1 MEKRIKIIEG
11 KYRVESEGG
20 RNMGEYISE
29 EKAKER
35 LGQIEHFKKQP
46 HPLEQTQFVKQYPQ
60 YVDELKSEIR
70 FRNIGQK
77 QAEILLAKKYN
88 LPILDKL
95 QPKSRATRNSWESGT
110 WKSDDNWFEML
121 KVSGPVTS
129 TTAGI
134 ATRPLFGRKKKK
146 IILKAPVKKTRFFR
160 YKTMLF
166 NQEFGTLHDKVQ
178 QEYIDWKKTLESKGL
193 ADIGI
198 TGRGHRKDG
207 SQGKKTLL
215 EHIENHIEAAIQRP
229 GQSQRKGVNFV
240 LTYLDEVIL
249 HENSI
254 ITQKDEDNMLAFIGD
269 IKKFWETDS
278 NPRNIVFTQPRS
290 LRRRGGK
297 WIEVGKETVYGHYRT
312 PMYIDK
318 RKKVDG
324 SEKELDAVDSSWYDT
339 APDTSKPPFYQA
351 IFSNSSLD
359 ESVGKPITNGILG
372 ILERFEESLGDG
384 LGKPPTI
391 VIIEDN
397 GNMKDKL
404 DTLKL
409 LPSLK
414 EEIKKVMKNTSI
426 YRGNTGKVMYGGANR
441 LISLI
446 ENIRFKS
453 NETTTKYLAKIAEI
467 NLEADETPIALESI
481 DLFSIKFTKATID
494 NLINE
499 WVRGEGQFKSPNNR
513 PMILATDTT
522 SKLKRYSWYQQYL
535 DAQKVEKKVVKKS
548 WTDMLWG

>member
-1 MEKRIKIIEG
+1 
-11 KYRVESEGG
+11 
-20 RNMGEYISE
+20 
-29 EKAKER
+29 
-35 LGQIEHFKKQP
+35 
-46 HPLEQTQFVKQYPQ
+46 
-60 YVDELKSEIR
+60 
-70 FRNIGQK
+70 
-77 QAEILLAKKYN
+77 
-88 LPILDKL
+88 
-95 QPKSRATRNSWESGT
+95 
-110 WKSDDNWFEML
+110 
-121 KVSGPVTS
+121 
-129 TTAGI
+129 
-134 ATRPLFGRKKKK
+134 
-146 IILKAPVKKTRFFR
+146 
-160 YKTMLF
+160 MLF

-178 QEYIDWKKTLESKGL
+178 QEYIDWKKALESKGL

-207 SQGKKTLL
+207 SQGRDTLL
-215 EHIENHIEAAIQRP
+215 QHVEEHIEAHIQRP
-229 GQSQRKGVNFV
+229 GQSKRKGVNFV
-240 LTYLDEVIL
+240 LTYLDKVIL

-254 ITQKDEDNMLAFIGD
+254 ITQKDEDKILAFIGD
-269 IKKFWETDS
+269 IKKFWETKS

-297 WIEVGKETVYGHYRT
+297 WIEVGKEEVFGHYRT

-324 SEKELDAVDSSWYDT
+324 SKKELPAVDSSWYNT

-372 ILERFEESLGDG
+372 ILERFEKSLEPGPG
-384 LGKPPTI
+384 TPQTV
-391 VIIEDN
+391 VIIQDN

-414 EEIKKVMKNTSI
+414 EEIKKVMKNSSI
-426 YRGNTGKVMYGGANR
+426 YRGNTGKVMYDGANR
-441 LISLI
+441 LISQI
-446 ENIRFKS
+446 ENIKFKS

-513 PMILATDTT
+513 PIILATDTT

>member
-11 KYRVESEGG
+11 KHRVESEGG
-20 RNMGEYISE
+20 RNMGEYTSE

-46 HPLEQTQFVKQYPQ
+46 HPLEQTEFVKQYPQ
-60 YVDELKSEIR
+60 HIEELKNEIR
-70 FRNIGQK
+70 FRLIGQK
-77 QAEILLAKKYN
+77 KAEILLAKKYN

-95 QPKSRATRNSWESGT
+95 SPPAAKRSSWENFRRM
-110 WKSDDNWFEML
+110 DDNWFDAL

-134 ATRPLFGRKKKK
+134 ATKPLFGRKKKKK

-178 QEYIDWKKTLESKGL
+178 QEYIDWKQTLEGKGL

-207 SQGKKTLL
+207 SQGKNTLL
-215 EHIENHIEAAIQRP
+215 EHVEEHIETTIQRP

-240 LTYLDEVIL
+240 LTYLDKVIL

-254 ITQKDEDNMLAFIGD
+254 ITQKDEDKILAFIGD
-269 IKKFWETDS
+269 IKKFWETKS

-290 LRRRGGK
+290 LRRRGEK
-297 WIEVGKETVYGHYRT
+297 WVEVGKEEVFGHYRT

-318 RKKVDG
+318 RLKVDG
-324 SEKELDAVDSSWYDT
+324 IKEKISAVDSSWYDT
-339 APDTSKPPFYQA
+339 APNQSTPPFYQA

-359 ESVGKPITNGILG
+359 ESGGDTVTNGILG
-372 ILERFEESLGDG
+372 ILERFEKSLEPGPG
-384 LGKPPTI
+384 TPQTV
-391 VIIEDN
+391 VIIQDN
-397 GNMKDKL
+397 GKMKDKL

-414 EEIKKVMKNTSI
+414 GKIKQIMKGSSV
-426 YRGNTGKVMYGGANR
+426 YRGNTGKVLYGGGNGIIGQ
-441 LISLI
+441 L
-446 ENIRFKS
+446 ENTRFKS
-453 NETTTKYLAKIAEI
+453 NKTTTKYLAKIAEI

-499 WVRGEGQFKSPNNR
+499 WVRGEGQFKSPSNR